1 MSLANRLDDFI
12 KQNETEVFIEA
23 EGRPGRL
30 KNFYSEY
37 NAKYSPTISNA
48 TGATG
53 GIIVLEEDAN
63 KWGLELRLYL
73 NHKPDF
79 VQVTK
84 TATYRNDY
92 PYRINDTKLI
102 QELFDLGYRIGLNR
116 V

>member
-1 MSLANRLDDFI
+1 MSLADRLDDFI
-12 KQNETEVFIEA
+12 KQNESEVFIEA
-23 EGRPGRL
+23 EGRPSRL
-30 KNFYSEY
+30 NSFYAEY
-37 NAKYSPTISNA
+37 NAKYSPAISNA
-48 TGATG
+48 TR

-84 TATYRNDY
+84 TVTYRNDY
-92 PYRINDTKLI
+92 PYRINDKQLI